1 VKAFFVYCCG
11 VTINVVIECGF
22 HSQALL
28 FCDFV
33 IIVHECGGIILF
45 MSVAEVL
52 RKIIVFKC
60 KHYKKQR

>member
-1 VKAFFVYCCG
+1 MKAFFVYCCG

-33 IIVHECGGIILF
+33 IIVHERGGVILF

-52 RKIIVFKC
+52 
-60 KHYKKQR
+60 